1 VIWATWQGIKI
12 DRLACIWLVRRFVDP
27 EARFRYIAPHVSPPV
42 DAIPFDIP
50 GVRFS
55 HHGGSASFR
64 AIYAGHGLQD
74 AVLERI
80 AAIVDAADAA
90 GDEALNPEAI
100 GLDAV
105 CSSLRD
111 VVGSDEE
118 AARIAEAMFDA
129 LYVTLGGPHRSAL
142 APEVG

>member
-1 VIWATWQGIKI
+1 MIWTTWQGTKI
-12 DRLACIWLVRRFVDP
+12 DRLACIWLIRRFIDSD
-27 EARFRYIAPHVSPPV
+27 ARFRFIAPYASPPV

-55 HHGGSASFR
+55 HHGGAASFR
-64 AIYAGHGLQD
+64 AIYVGHGLQD
-74 AVLERI
+74 TVLERI
-80 AAIVDAADAA
+80 AAIVDAADAS
-90 GDEALNPEAI
+90 GDQTLHPEAV

-118 AARIAEAMFDA
+118 AARVGGALFDA
-129 LYVTLGGPHRSAL
+129 LYVTLGGLGRPVV
-142 APEVG
+142 APETE

>member
-1 VIWATWQGIKI
+1 MIWTTWQGVKI
-12 DRLACIWLVRRFVDP
+12 DRLACIWLIRRFIDP
-27 EARFRYIAPHVSPPV
+27 RAQFRFIAPYAPLPP

-55 HHGGSASFR
+55 HHDGAASFR
-64 AIYAGHGLQD
+64 AICSGHGLHD
-74 AVLERI
+74 PVLERI

-90 GDEALNPEAI
+90 GDPTLHPEAV

-111 VVGSDEE
+111 VVGSDEA
-118 AARIAEAMFDA
+118 AARIGDA
-129 LYVTLGGPHRSAL
+129 LFHALYLALGGPA
-142 APEVG
+142 APG

>member
-1 VIWATWQGIKI
+1 MIWATWQGIKI
-12 DRLACIWLVRRFVDP
+12 DRLACIWLIRRFIDP
-27 EARFRYIAPHVSPPV
+27 DARFRFIAPYVSPPV

-55 HHGGSASFR
+55 HHDGAASFR

-80 AAIVDAADAA
+80 AAIVDAADAS
-90 GDEALNPEAI
+90 GDQALHPEAV

-118 AARIAEAMFDA
+118 AARVGDALFDA
-129 LYVTLGGPHRSAL
+129 LYVALGGPHRSAV
-142 APEVG
+142 APEVE